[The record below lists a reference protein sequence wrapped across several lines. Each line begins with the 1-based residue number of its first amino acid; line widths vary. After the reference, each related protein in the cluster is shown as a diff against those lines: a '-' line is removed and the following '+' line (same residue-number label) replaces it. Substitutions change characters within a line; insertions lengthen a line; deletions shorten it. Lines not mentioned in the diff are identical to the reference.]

1 MVVKSPCILD
11 AFNLDIDEY
20 DTFIFGG
27 FRQMKIQQNFATSWG
42 SKKQLSAQNSCQVG
56 EAIT

>member
-1 MVVKSPCILD
+1 MVVKSTCILD

-27 FRQMKIQQNFATSWG
+27 FRQMKIQENFATSWG
-42 SKKQLSAQNSCQVG
+42 SREQLGAQSFCQVG